1 MKNFLCCLIFSS
13 GKTLTFRTKIACLEG
28 TIPGFT
34 RIRNAKDFKNRLKQ
48 WIYTCRSLW
57 IAGRR
62 DSTLF
67 GVVIYWSRVRSTLY
81 LTSGRRRGS

>member
-1 MKNFLCCLIFSS
+1 MYKD
-13 GKTLTFRTKIACLEG
+13 KK
-28 TIPGFT
+28 
-34 RIRNAKDFKNRLKQ
+34 NAKDLKQ

-67 GVVIYWSRVRSTLY
+67 GVVDDRHHDDEIYWSRLRSTL
-81 LTSGRRRGS
+81 